1 MQFCLAKIYFQYIV
15 NTVYG
20 VNSTVNVNIFFKLN
34 IFLNLQMPKY
44 IAVQGETINK

>member
-1 MQFCLAKIYFQYIV
+1 MAKIYFKYIV

-20 VNSTVNVNIFFKLN
+20 VNSTVNLDIFFKFN

-44 IAVQGETINK
+44 IAVQGETNKQTNK